1 MEDGYHEVDYPNG
14 ARYEGEFKDGKV
26 NGQGVKTWKGGSGF
40 YARSDGVRY
49 EGEWKDG
56 KPNGQGVQTWKH
68 VTSFARRYE
77 GEWKD
82 GKPIEWPN
90 A

>member
-1 MEDGYHEVDYPNG
+1 MSIFETINLFRVSMEDGYHEVDYPNG
-14 ARYEGEFKDGKV
+14 ARYEGEFKDGKP
-26 NGQGVKTWKGGSGF
+26 NGQGVKTW
-40 YARSDGVRY
+40 SDGARY
-49 EGEWKDG
+49 EGEHKDG
-56 KPNGQGVQTWKH
+56 EPNGQGVKTWSDG
-68 VTSFARRYE
+68 VRYE